1 MIIPLRG
8 AHVSSMIA
16 AASVGTAGAW
26 RPSEQTIPFWY
37 HSGMTTQIAVRLPD
51 ELVKFLDQL
60 VTQGEAKSRAA
71 AVTHAVERERRRR
84 MAERDAA
91 IYASDKDLDMERLSA
106 WAAKNVDLSDLD

>member
-1 MIIPLRG
+1 
-8 AHVSSMIA
+8 
-16 AASVGTAGAW
+16 
-26 RPSEQTIPFWY
+26 
-37 HSGMTTQIAVRLPD
+37 MTTQIAVRLPD

-91 IYASDKDLDMERLSA
+91 IYASDKDPDMGRLSA